1 MHQVYL
7 KVLGYYACKEDDET
21 IQDED
26 APVGQGLLVK
36 VPITYVGYGFH
47 ILKR

>member
-7 KVLGYYACKEDDET
+7 KVLGYYAGKEYYEA

-26 APVGQGLLVK
+26 APVGQGLSGE

-47 ILKR
+47 MTF